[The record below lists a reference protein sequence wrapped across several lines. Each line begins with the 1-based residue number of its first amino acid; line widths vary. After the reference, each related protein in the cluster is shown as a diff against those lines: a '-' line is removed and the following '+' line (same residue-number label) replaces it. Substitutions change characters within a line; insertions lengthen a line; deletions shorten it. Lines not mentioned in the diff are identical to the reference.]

1 MRPLTTAALGL
12 AVFTLAACGGGGGSA
27 RPSAAVKKSAAK
39 PAKPGASAAGAA
51 ETAAPRPAIA
61 TDYVYA
67 YNPLGKRDPFRSPE
81 ELRRAAGAEGAPCSE
96 LLCQWDLDQLALKA
110 VVTGDANPF
119 AMLEDPQGRGHIV
132 RRNSRV
138 GRQGGKVT
146 QILRDSITITEYFN
160 QPDGKRAAMPREV
173 QMVEDRGFA
182 PATDLVSGKTYE

>member
-1 MRPLTTAALGL
+1 MKPLTNAALAL
-12 AVFTLAACGGGGGSA
+12 VVATFAACGGGGGST
-27 RPSAAVKKSAAK
+27 RPAATKKPAAK
-39 PAKPGASAAGAA
+39 PTKPAAAAAGTPEAA
-51 ETAAPRPAIA
+51 ARPAIA
-61 TDYVYA
+61 SDYVYA
-67 YNPLGKRDPFRSPE
+67 YNPLGKRDPFRSPD
-81 ELRRAAGAEGAPCSE
+81 ELRRAAGADGAPCRE

-146 QILRDSITITEYFN
+146 QILRDSITITEYFT

-173 QMVEDRGFA
+173 QMVEERAFA

>member
-1 MRPLTTAALGL
+1 MKPLSFAALVVAMASL
-12 AVFTLAACGGGGGSA
+12 VACGGGGGA
-27 RPSAAVKKSAAK
+27 RPAPAKKSTAKAAK
-39 PAKPGASAAGAA
+39 PAAATAA
-51 ETAAPRPAIA
+51 DAPAPRPQIV

-67 YNPLGKRDPFRSPE
+67 YNPLGKRDPFRAPDE
-81 ELRRAAGAEGAPCSE
+81 VRRASGVEGSAPCRE

-146 QILRDSITITEYFN
+146 QILRDSITITEYFT

-173 QMVEDRGFA
+173 QMVEDRGLI
-182 PATDLVSGKTYE
+182 PATDLISGKTYE

>member
-1 MRPLTTAALGL
+1 MRPLTTAALGVAIAAL
-12 AVFTLAACGGGGGSA
+12 VACGGGGGSA
-27 RPSAAVKKSAAK
+27 RPVATKKPTTKTAK
-39 PAKPGASAAGAA
+39 AGAPDA
-51 ETAAPRPAIA
+51 VAADAAAPRPAIA

-81 ELRRAAGAEGAPCSE
+81 ELRRAAGAEGAPCKE

-146 QILRDSITITEYFN
+146 QILRSSITITEYFT

-173 QMVEDRGFA
+173 QMVEDRA
-182 PATDLVSGKTYE
+182 LVPATDLVSGKTYE

>member
-1 MRPLTTAALGL
+1 MTPLTKAALAL
-12 AVFTLAACGGGGGSA
+12 AVATLAACGGGEGSA
-27 RPSAAVKKSAAK
+27 RPAAAKKPAAKTAK
-39 PAKPGASAAGAA
+39 PAAASAAAA
-51 ETAAPRPAIA
+51 ESPVARPAIA

-81 ELRRAAGAEGAPCSE
+81 ELRRAAGAEGGTCSE

-146 QILRDSITITEYFN
+146 QILRDSITITEYFT

-173 QMVEDRGFA
+173 QMVEDRAFA
-182 PATDLVSGKTYE
+182 PATDLISGKTYE

>member
-1 MRPLTTAALGL
+1 MKPLTIAALGVAL
-12 AVFTLAACGGGGGSA
+12 ALAACDDGGGSA
-27 RPSAAVKKSAAK
+27 RPLPPMK
-39 PAKPGASAAGAA
+39 PAARAPAAGVPAAAA
-51 ETAAPRPAIA
+51 EATAVRPASG

-81 ELRRAAGAEGAPCSE
+81 ELKRAAGAEGAPCKE
-96 LLCQWDLDQLALKA
+96 LLCQWDLEQLALKA

-146 QILRDSITITEYFN
+146 QILRDSITVTEYFT

-173 QMVEDRGFA
+173 HMVEDRSFV